1 VQDRLYQ
8 GDGAG
13 NFVDVTSARGLA
25 TISWSIA
32 TVDDLNNAR
41 GHSIGWAG
49 NACDLNN
56 DGSPEL
62 LAASYGRAPNQL
74 WRATGTGAELTFV
87 NRSID
92 SGYAFDQNQD
102 WSDNESARCWC
113 TLHPTDPGC
122 AGVPP
127 PQYIACAVDADAFR
141 WDNAYDQE
149 AFRLGGN
156 SAATMCA
163 DVNNDGWIDLVTSE
177 IVHWD
182 VGQSSDR
189 AELLVNSQDP
199 NVRFDRP
206 GNAATGLERSYADI
220 AWNEGIM
227 SGSVFDFD
235 NDGWA
240 DIYFGNSDYP
250 GTHGLLYRQDAA
262 GHFVAVPIEQ
272 GIDHHRSHG
281 SAVADFD
288 HDGDLDLAVGHSTA
302 RCNQD
307 ANDDSE
313 CYATQ
318 QIRLFENLVGAQGN
332 FLSVRLKGAPG
343 TNRAAIGAR
352 VSVTAGDV
360 TQTKDVGGGHGH
372 YGSQDDL
379 ALLFG
384 LGNSC
389 EADVSVR
396 WPDASLTTETVHLP
410 AGYRFVLEQ
419 GLPPVVDSG
428 G

>member
-1 VQDRLYQ
+1 
-8 GDGAG
+8 
-13 NFVDVTSARGLA
+13 
-25 TISWSIA
+25 
-32 TVDDLNNAR
+32 
-41 GHSIGWAG
+41 
-49 NACDLNN
+49 
-56 DGSPEL
+56 
-62 LAASYGRAPNQL
+62 
-74 WRATGTGAELTFV
+74 
-87 NRSID
+87 
-92 SGYAFDQNQD
+92 
-102 WSDNESARCWC
+102 
-113 TLHPTDPGC
+113 
-122 AGVPP
+122 
-127 PQYIACAVDADAFR
+127 
-141 WDNAYDQE
+141 
-149 AFRLGGN
+149 
-156 SAATMCA
+156 
-163 DVNNDGWIDLVTSE
+163 
-177 IVHWD
+177 
-182 VGQSSDR
+182 
-189 AELLVNSQDP
+189 
-199 NVRFDRP
+199 
-206 GNAATGLERSYADI
+206 
-220 AWNEGIM
+220 M